1 MIEKKILWAISTFNL
16 FLKNALSW
24 EIVGKNNPTIPLKK
38 SLSLILT
45 HLTYFAITIIFWM
58 YVYVQDLLDFNYEEG
73 KEEIIYSHR
82 EMCPTENWAR
92 ELLAKEFLQF
102 L

>member
-1 MIEKKILWAISTFNL
+1 MKKQFSGQSVPSIFFW
-16 FLKNALSW
+16 KMHW
-24 EIVGKNNPTIPLKK
+24 VGKIVGKNNPTIPLKK

-73 KEEIIYSHR
+73 KEEEIIYSHR